1 MPLSLYKLNLSQ
13 FRGYEAARLEVGG
26 AQMVVLTG
34 DNGAGKTNILEAVSL
49 LVAGKGLRNADLIDM
64 KNRTA
69 GAEDVWAI
77 AAEVETATGISVRI
91 GTGLDRSKDS
101 LKHRRIIRINGKDV
115 KTQGELSGF
124 ISAVWLT
131 PQMDRLF
138 LEGSAAR
145 RKFFDRLVFS
155 FAPDH
160 ITRLNRYEKQIRERM
175 RILQASMPAD
185 PLWLAGVENQLAG
198 DAVAIAAQRL
208 HVLEHLGHYGAK
220 LKAEQSLFPV
230 PLLSMEGWV
239 ENALLQSPALAVE
252 EALKIRF
259 AQSRGLDKETG
270 RSHEGIH
277 RSDLKVIYADKNMP
291 AAQCSTGEQKG
302 LLVAIVLAH
311 ALMMQAEKGFVPLI
325 LLDEVAA
332 HLDAARR
339 QQLFGY
345 LASFHSQVWLTGTD
359 AATFAPLSSC
369 ARFFN
374 IHHGKIT

>member
-1 MPLSLYKLNLSQ
+1 MPLSLRKLNLSQ
-13 FRGYEAARLEVGG
+13 FRGYEAARLEIGA

-64 KNRTA
+64 KNRHA

-91 GTGLDRSKDS
+91 GTGLERSKDT

-115 KTQGELSGF
+115 KTQSELSGF

-160 ITRLNRYEKQIRERM
+160 ITRLNRYEKQLRERM
-175 RILQASMPAD
+175 RILHAAMPVD
-185 PLWLAGVENQLAG
+185 PLWLSGVESQLAG
-198 DAVAIAAQRL
+198 DAVAIAASRL

-230 PLLSMEGWV
+230 PLLAMEGWV

-252 EALKIRF
+252 EALKLRF
-259 AQSRGLDKETG
+259 AQSRGLDTETG

-369 ARFFN
+369 TRFFN